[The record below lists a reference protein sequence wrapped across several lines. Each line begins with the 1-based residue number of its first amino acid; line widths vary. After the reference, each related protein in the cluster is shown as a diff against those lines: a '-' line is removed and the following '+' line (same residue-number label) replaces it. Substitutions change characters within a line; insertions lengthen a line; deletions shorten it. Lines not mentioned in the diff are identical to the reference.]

1 MTHTYTQDRRSRA
14 IPGEYVVKRS
24 GRDRRRTF
32 NMFVAIMGLCIT
44 IIPMLLIALLIRIT
58 TGGPALYVQTRVG
71 RKGKLFKI
79 YKFRTMY
86 SVNSA
91 QVWATE
97 NDSRITPIGKFLR
110 KTRLDELPQFVN
122 VVLGN
127 MNVVGPRPEQPEI
140 AQQLRKL
147 IKGYGKRTE
156 VLPGITGLAQIT
168 LPPDQTIEDV
178 QKKLELDK
186 QYIANQSILND
197 FWIMMKTPIVMF
209 GRKKK

>member
-1 MTHTYTQDRRSRA
+1 MTYTYTQDRRSRA

-97 NDSRITPIGKFLR
+97 NDTRITPIGNFLR

-168 LPPDQTIEDV
+168 LPPDQTVEDV

>member
-97 NDSRITPIGKFLR
+97 NDSRITPIGNFLR

>member
-1 MTHTYTQDRRSRA
+1 MTHTYTQDRRTTIVA
-14 IPGEYVVKRS
+14 GEYVVKRS

-32 NMFVAIMGLCIT
+32 NMCVAILGLLVVSV
-44 IIPMLLIALLIRIT
+44 PMIVIAILIRIT
-58 TGGPALYVQTRVG
+58 TGGPAFYAQTRVG
-71 RKGKLFKI
+71 RNGKLFTI
-79 YKFRTMY
+79 YKFRTMS
-86 SVNSA
+86 SVNPT

-97 NDSRITPIGKFLR
+97 NDTRITPIGKFLR
-110 KTRLDELPQFVN
+110 KTRLDELPQFIN
-122 VVLGN
+122 VVLGS

>member
-1 MTHTYTQDRRSRA
+1 MTYTYTQDRRSRA
-14 IPGEYVVKRS
+14 IPGEYAVKRS

-32 NMFVAIMGLCIT
+32 NLFVAVIGLCIST
-44 IIPMLLIALLIRIT
+44 IPMLVIALLIRIT

-97 NDSRITPIGKFLR
+97 NDTRITPIGKFLR

-122 VVLGN
+122 VVLGS
-127 MNVVGPRPEQPEI
+127 MNVVGPRPEHPEI
-140 AQQLRKL
+140 AQKLRKL